1 MKIDLLF
8 ESFNLSYA
16 LAILAMVGFFLAVY
30 VNQQTHYE
38 GEDIPDP
45 GYVKVFRRFSYLL
58 LAWSF
63 LWIISFAQEHGW
75 QPWPPV
81 VLMIFSF
88 DMIMVIRALAIRSRV
103 KRSGVKSFSPRGE
116 AESMARSRAQW

>member
-8 ESFNLSYA
+8 ESVNLSYA